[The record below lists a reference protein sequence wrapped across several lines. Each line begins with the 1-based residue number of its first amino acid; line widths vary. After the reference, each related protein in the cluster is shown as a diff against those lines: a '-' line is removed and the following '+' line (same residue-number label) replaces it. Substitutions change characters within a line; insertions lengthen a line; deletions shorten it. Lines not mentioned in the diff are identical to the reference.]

1 MNDVIKIALLGS
13 GTVGGGVIQILEK
26 NGSEIAQ
33 KVGKSVRI
41 TKILVRN
48 PEKYKDL
55 LKAKNADK
63 FDIRQVAMKLQ
74 NVYYNL
80 TLLNVDK
87 NAEYEA
93 IQKELES
100 LSE

>member
-1 MNDVIKIALLGS
+1 MI
-13 GTVGGGVIQILEK
+13 
-26 NGSEIAQ
+26 IAQ
-33 KVGKSVRI
+33 D
-41 TKILVRN
+41 TKEKAGQSTDRATSAKFDKETIDLYQKGL
-48 PEKYKDL
+48 PYLEKYKDL